1 MERRR
6 GDKADVKVEDV
17 MTMDRSEMEQDEEAA
32 DEAEGADIA
41 VPINVTPVMK

>member
-17 MTMDRSEMEQDEEAA
+17 MTMDRSEMEQDEDEAE
-32 DEAEGADIA
+32 EAEGAEIA
-41 VPINVTPVMK
+41 VPMNVTPVME